1 MLNKNLQ
8 RVKIS
13 QVIRN
18 QVPDFIA
25 EENPL
30 FVEFIQQYYRSQD
43 SQATPADI
51 SENIDTYL
59 KLENFQEVNYLTTS
73 TKLTAD
79 IQFYDETINVVS
91 TDSWPDQYGLFKIDN
106 EIITYTGKTST
117 SFTGC
122 VRGFSG
128 IENLHETNS
137 PENLVFNS
145 TVSEDHSDNSTVTN
159 LSNLFLQEFWKKLK
173 VQFLPGF
180 ENRELY
186 EDLGQSF
193 FLSRA
198 KDFYQTKGTDE
209 SIKILFK
216 VLYGDSA
223 SVIKPREYLIT
234 PSNADWSVTVNL
246 IAELVS
252 GNPLNIKGQTLIQE
266 NPDAS
271 GNIFDIELYSLEDN
285 DYYLIK
291 LSKDS
296 LVGDFV
302 VNGFAKNTI
311 TTQIGA
317 DKITVDST
325 LGFSE
330 AGVLYADGQIITYT
344 HKNSTQFLGCTGIT
358 GVISQ
363 YNGIHQYNF
372 VYSYEAVDGKVYVNS
387 ENQVILRITGTLSD
401 FDLSNSKAK
410 YLSSGDEIF
419 VKQLG
424 EKITTGEYNHKF
436 NNWFYNHAIN
446 VKLVETSSRF
456 TSLTT
461 PTFVTTKTFHKFKIG
476 DNVTLVSTVG
486 NVEISGTVIDVIYD
500 DDTARIQNI
509 STKFE
514 FSFSVGVT
522 LNNSI
527 DYIAKRSILT
537 ATSSTYSETL
547 GIVANIQNTYIDR
560 DREHLYVTTS
570 GLPSYNI
577 DALSRKKEFISSNTL
592 STTITTV
599 GNHNF
604 NTGQKVF
611 FSIKSGTISGLSTN
625 TSFFVKKINN
635 TSLVLAFNPTN
646 IIESNFISYSGIGT
660 GILTAIEVN
669 NRDLKDQNL
678 LKRIPI
684 TPKAKST
691 NVKLEDFTSSK
702 TTGIFVNGVEILSS
716 QSSDVIY
723 YGQINQLNVL
733 SGGKDYNVTIPP
745 QVIVS
750 DNYGSGVLANAN
762 TTGVIE
768 SIIVT
773 DPGHNFKTV
782 PTVDIIGGNGKNAT
796 AECSLKSSQFLINFE
811 GGNIGINTST
821 NTIEFATFHG
831 FENGSKLIYKSLGN
845 SPIGIGSTNGG
856 TSVDYSLINNSIYF
870 ARKVSNTSIQ
880 LMNTSSDSL
889 VGVNTININQ
899 VSSGSHQFIDTKI
912 RKIIDFVNITN
923 PGEQYQVRN
932 IEVSSIEYP
941 PKFPGISTAFTGI
954 NTESD
959 YIFAKNHGFETGEEI
974 VYSNNGQVISGL
986 NISKKYCAIK
996 IDDSKFKLVEKFV
1009 GVSSITGIATT
1020 AFNQN
1025 LTNNN
1030 FISLNSVGVGT
1041 HTFSYPKIQVIVT
1054 GLINSTLQT
1063 GISTSVKATPIVKG
1077 SIKDIFI
1084 KNGGREYGAEIF
1096 NFERQPSITVSSGSG
1111 ALLGARIT
1119 DGKIVDVIIFEPGS
1133 GYISEPEIIVEGD
1146 GKFAKIKAIV
1156 SGGQISNVQIID
1168 SGKEYNQKTT
1178 RIIIKTLGVGA
1189 KFSADI
1195 QKWTVNSYSQNSFS
1209 TDDAIL
1215 ITGLNDTTTSKLV
1228 SIYAPKKL
1236 RRSLNDNLDS
1246 NLNEVGI
1253 NTVHSPIIGWCYDG
1267 NPIYGPYGGSN
1278 ATNSINPRL
1287 MVSSYSLIAK
1297 PNRPSLAS
1305 FPNGFF
1311 VDDYEFTS
1319 SGDLDENNGRFCI
1332 TPEFTNGTY
1341 AYFATK
1347 NIYPYVV
1354 KSFKN
1359 DPDFFNYDFT
1369 IDQNA
1374 DLLLGGNIF
1383 RNSTPYRINES
1394 DAFYKGLNNFG
1405 NKKEKFAI
1413 NSVVSSG
1420 ISSVRIIDGGSNY
1433 QVGDRVS
1440 FINEKSGGLGAR
1452 AKVSELKG
1460 KEIRSITFNKN
1471 TIPNI
1476 TFSYSENVVTGFTTE
1491 PHGIIDGETVIIS
1504 GISSSSF
1511 KFFEGSYKIGVSSVS
1526 TSLLVGIGTTASTGI
1541 ITSIVLS
1548 ESATSKRIITDD
1560 LLTVGTEK
1568 LLVLNV
1574 LESTNSYRVQRS
1586 YNGSVG
1592 SAHSSGDFVF
1602 LNPKRFTY
1610 NVSNSTGID
1619 LSVRNNKTTYFN
1631 PNNSIGFGTQG
1642 TRHFIGYGV
1651 SNTTIGIETGSVT
1664 KLFFNSH
1671 TFSPADLIQILDG
1684 TPSGIN
1690 TNEARV
1696 VSIGSTFAN
1705 IEFDS
1710 TSLTGVSATVSVLLR
1725 KNNFVREKIINI
1737 KNSNYKNESIS
1748 FQTFEPFTYFTNSG
1762 IGISVSE
1769 HDNLSNP
1776 FQLVNGQTILVTRLF
1791 ESDDSIGIRTTQI
1804 GIGSLST
1811 LFFVGTGNKTGIG
1824 TTGGENHSIRTL
1836 NSNVTGTLEKLN
1848 ANIITEIPHGISTSS
1863 VISLNVIPNR
1873 IENITAKYNST
1884 IDTIVINP
1892 VSFASTAIGIGT
1904 TISTININNHSFSS
1918 GDKVLYSVIGS
1929 AATSLVSGN
1938 NYFVI
1943 KDSNNF
1949 IRLSQT
1955 FLESIGNIPKS
1966 IGITTIGIGTHT
1978 LSLINPKINAVRGN
1992 TISFGMTDV
2001 SLSDFDLRFYLDP
2014 DFINEYSD
2022 TNITRI
2028 LSPKST
2034 SIKTSL
2040 NTPEVLYYTLIEK
2053 NITTGDDYRVLIDK
2067 DVRDF
2072 SKIILNSSVY
2082 NNDFVATGIGSTT
2095 FKINLSRVPEHASY
2109 TSTNT
2114 TDLDY
2119 TTKSK
2124 NVTGSIHDIEVNYG
2138 GVGYESL
2145 PKINSVIS
2153 SNGIGAILR
2162 AFSEDIGKP
2171 KNLSSLTFGYNYS
2184 ADKTIVPK
2192 AEIPTLL
2199 EIKNNF
2205 TLVKVEILNG
2215 GSGYLFSPTPIVIGN
2230 TDIILQSKV
2239 TGSSVS
2245 NVEILISTGG
2255 LSEITPRIISTN
2267 NLNGVTVTN
2276 AESNGTFNTL
2286 TLRRPVNG
2294 FTNFPFIVGEQI
2306 FVEGVITSTIQ
2317 SQGGGYNSADYDY
2330 STFPITS
2337 LINDANVS
2345 SLTYQIPVG
2354 FGTTGGTFDFDN
2366 SFGRVIKDSNLAK
2379 FVAKTEEQNFNSDE
2393 LIFTSN
2399 GSSGRVL
2406 KNGWNNLNKILKITN
2421 TLGTFESGITLNGS
2435 VSKCKGTV
2443 SDVIT
2448 FDDSFISGSSAI
2460 KNNGWQTESGILNNS
2475 FQRIQDNFYY
2485 QNFSYSIKSKTPISK
2500 WQDPV
2505 NSLIH
2510 VAGFKNFSDL
2520 DVISPIKAI
2529 DIIPMNV
2536 TIASNKVGSLIN
2548 IQSLLS
2554 MYTKFSFDLAS
2565 EETNT
2570 IGNVSKLVN
2579 FNTKK
2584 ITAFSECITNKV
2596 LLIDDISPQFVGIT
2610 TTLGGGVVG
2619 LSSFKLKSN
2628 NQDLLIKSFNITDT
2642 SIISGDGSTII
2653 IDGHDFSTGEKL
2665 FYDFENG
2672 SRVGI
2677 ATTTRV
2683 ASGIST
2689 DLLPTEVYAYKEN
2702 NTTIKLSGIKTDAT
2716 INNIFFTFRSATGAG
2731 SAVVGSG
2738 TTHTLSV
2745 DSSIA
2750 NTRALITIDNVI
2762 QSPLFRKNV
2771 STGLSTSVGV
2781 GSTAI
2786 TLTGITSIST
2796 NTLLQINEEILKV
2809 NVVGFGSTNILTI
2822 SRAQFGTVATA
2833 HTVGAAVTVL
2843 NGDYIINKGV
2853 IYFDSAPYGPV
2864 GVTAISPGIST
2875 NSTFTGRI
2883 FYRKNYET
2891 NYIFDDLSE
2900 NFTGNSGTGKT
2911 FILKSFNQNLDGV
2924 SANNGVILINNIFQ
2938 RPDGTNSTTDYE
2950 LSDNG
2955 VSGITT
2961 ITFTGND
2968 RETLPRNG
2976 IINEVEVGVG
2986 TGYTTGSY
2994 SNRSLTGGSGIG
3006 ARVNV
3011 VVGTGGGVINFT
3023 IIDRGI
3029 GYKQN
3034 DILSLSNPSVSG
3046 IGSTATFKVLSTYFD
3061 KFSGWSFGKLTK
3073 IDDFSNKFDGSKKQ
3087 FLLKKVI
3094 NVLPEPF
3101 SIESSSNI
3109 PDVQPNLIVFIN
3121 NILQQPTKDY
3131 IFNGGTRITF
3141 TTAPALGSKVKI
3153 LFYEGSTEDAITTTP
3168 EQTIKVGDTIKL
3180 EKINGVLSQLDRTV
3194 IDITSSDQIET
3205 VSYNDVGISGN
3216 NQLLREVLW
3225 TKQTSDLVIDGETIS
3240 KNRSY
3245 LEPKINP
3252 ITRLIK
3258 DFLSSDSNLY
3268 VQNINPDF
3276 STLDE
3281 TGENNTNITIIS
3293 DTSTSSAQ
3301 AQVSTVSTAGT
3312 ITSFT
3317 ITNSGLNYTS
3327 IPTVSVRSKNQI
3339 KEIGKT
3345 WTVGV
3350 TTTINRTNLRD
3361 IEYENND
3368 LLYVACDDTGGIS
3381 TSYNLLSWQ
3390 RQTPAFASNTQIN
3403 SVAYD
3408 PTSEVWVGVGSD
3420 ANVGYSISNAS
3431 SWNTG
3436 VIYSYVQET
3445 GGLGR
3450 FEYEVSATTRKFY
3463 SVAYA
3468 NNKFVAVGTG
3478 GTVIISDNEY
3488 PSSTLFLSNGSP
3500 LTSNPTGIGTQW
3512 LINQNTFVNINGN
3525 ATNAVTNDLNYVMYS
3540 SSDNRFVAVGN
3551 NGVIVSSV
3559 IGSITNRQFRV
3570 DRTPSGGQENLNG
3583 IVYSQNKYVI
3593 VGDNG
3598 TVGFSTLLTGP
3609 WITHT
3614 LNTNNNFLTV
3624 THKNNIFVAAG
3635 TNGIIANSL
3644 NGVNWFL
3651 KNSLNST
3658 IFSLTTNNNSVI
3670 GVGSTSQY
3678 FVSSEETNSG
3688 IITATISSTGTVSSL
3703 NIVDGGFGFDIT
3715 QNISVIISSPTAFYE
3730 NINSVAV
3737 SGDYGKIVGV
3747 GTSATGIGTDTPMI
3761 IFNIQSDVGLNT
3773 DKIGSSSEL
3782 TPIQRSGISIGDYF
3796 VAYNTIVGNGVTSIF
3811 VSSGITTVGIGNSF
3825 IDNIYRADHIINN
3838 GISGVVT
3845 VFSNVKSVVGV
3856 ASTSVISDNIG
3867 FDTTGKVGNYSW
3879 GKMFNFDTRS
3889 SPKTFIINNNGF
3901 TGVQSSP
3908 LVIRRSSLKAQYD

>member
-79 IQFYDETINVVS
+79 IEFYDETINVDS

-186 EDLGQSF
+186 EDLDQSF

-344 HKNSTQFLGCTGIT
+344 HKNSTQFLGCSGIT

-372 VYSYEAVDGKVYVNS
+372 VYSYEAVDGKVDVNS

-419 VKQLG
+419 VKQIG

-856 TSVDYSLINNSIYF
+856 TSVDDSLINNSIYF

-880 LMNTSSDSL
+880 LMNTASDSL

-923 PGEQYQVRN
+923 SGEQYQVRN

-941 PKFPGISTAFTGI
+941 PKFPGISTAFIGI
-954 NTESD
+954 NTEGD

-1041 HTFSYPKIQVIVT
+1041 HTFSYPPIQVIIT
-1054 GLINSTLQT
+1054 GLIDSILQT
-1063 GISTSVKATPIVKG
+1063 GISTSVTATPIVKG

-1084 KNGGREYGAEIF
+1084 KNGGHEYGAEIL

-1133 GYISEPEIIVEGD
+1133 GYISEPELIVEGD
-1146 GKFAKIKAIV
+1146 GRFARLKAVV
-1156 SGGQISNVQIID
+1156 SDGQISNVQIID

-1178 RIIIKTLGVGA
+1178 TIVVKTLGVGA

-1195 QKWTVNSYSQNSFS
+1195 QKWIVNSYSQNNFS
-1209 TDDAIL
+1209 TDDAVL

-1253 NTVHSPIIGWCYDG
+1253 NTVHSPIVGWCYDG
-1267 NPIYGPYGGSN
+1267 NPIYGPYGGSSVS
-1278 ATNSINPRL
+1278 NSINPRL
-1287 MVSSYSLIAK
+1287 MISGYSLITK

-1332 TPEFTNGTY
+1332 TPEFPNGTY
-1341 AYFATK
+1341 AYFAIK
-1347 NIYPYVV
+1347 NEYPYVI

-1359 DPDFFNYDFT
+1359 DPDLFNYDFA
-1369 IDQNA
+1369 INQNS
-1374 DLLLGGNIF
+1374 DVLLEGDIF

-1394 DAFYKGLNNFG
+1394 NAFYEGLNDFG
-1405 NKKEKFAI
+1405 NKKEKFVI

-1420 ISSVRIIDGGSNY
+1420 ISSVRIIDGGTNY

-1452 AKVSELKG
+1452 AKVSALNG

-1476 TFSYSENVVTGFTTE
+1476 TFGYSENVVTGFTTE

-1511 KFFEGSYKIGVSSVS
+1511 KFFEGNYKVGVSSVS

-1541 ITSIVLS
+1541 TTSIVLS
-1548 ESATSKRIITDD
+1548 ESATSGRIVTDD

-1574 LESTNSYRVQRS
+1574 IESTNSYRVQRS
-1586 YNGSVG
+1586 YDSSVG
-1592 SAHSSGDFVF
+1592 SAHSSGDSVF

-1610 NVSNSTGID
+1610 NVSDNTGLN

-1642 TRHFIGYGV
+1642 TRYFVGYGV
-1651 SNTTIGIETGSVT
+1651 SNTTTGIQTGSVT

-1671 TFSPADLIQILDG
+1671 TFSPADLIQILNG

-1696 VSIGSTFAN
+1696 LSVGSTFAN
-1705 IEFDS
+1705 IEFNS

-1737 KNSNYKNESIS
+1737 KNLNYENESIP
-1748 FQTFEPFTYFTNSG
+1748 FQTFEPFTYSTNSG

-1769 HDNLSNP
+1769 FDDLSNP
-1776 FQLVNGQTILVTRLF
+1776 FQLVDGQTILVTKLS
-1791 ESDDSIGIRTTQI
+1791 ESSDNIGIRTTRI

-1811 LFFVGTGNKTGIG
+1811 LYFVGTGNKIGIG

-1836 NSNVTGTLEKLN
+1836 NPNITGTLEKID
-1848 ANIITEIPHGISTSS
+1848 ANITTEISHGISTSS
-1863 VISLNVIPNR
+1863 IITLNVIPDR
-1873 IENITAKYNST
+1873 TEDVTVKYNST
-1884 IDTIVINP
+1884 IDTIIINP

-1918 GDKVLYSVIGS
+1918 GDKVLYSVVGS

-1955 FLESIGNIPKS
+1955 FSESIGKVPQS

-2138 GVGYESL
+2138 GVGYQSL
-2145 PKINSVIS
+2145 PKIDSIIS

-2162 AFSEDIGKP
+2162 AFSENIGKP

-2205 TLVKVEILNG
+2205 TLVRVGIFSG
-2215 GSGYLFSPTPIVIGN
+2215 GSGYLFPPTPIIIGN
-2230 TDIILQSKV
+2230 PDIILQSKL

-2245 NVEILISTGG
+2245 SVDVLISNGG
-2255 LSEITPRIISTN
+2255 LSEITPTVISTN
-2267 NLNGVTVTN
+2267 NLNGVSITN

-2286 TLRRPVNG
+2286 TLRRPING
-2294 FTNFPFIVGEQI
+2294 FKNFPFIVGEQI
-2306 FVEGVITSTIQ
+2306 FVEGIETSTVQ
-2317 SQGGGYNSADYDY
+2317 SEGGGYNSSDYNF
-2330 STFPITS
+2330 STFEISS
-2337 LINDANVS
+2337 LINDVNVS

-2354 FGTTGGTFDFDN
+2354 FGTTGGTFDSGN

-2379 FVAKTEEQNFNSDE
+2379 FVATIEEQNFNSDE
-2393 LIFTSN
+2393 LISTSN

-2421 TLGTFESGITLNGS
+2421 TSGTFESGITLNGS
-2435 VSKCKGTV
+2435 VSKCKGTI

-2448 FDDSFISGSSAI
+2448 FDDNFISGSSAI

-2475 FQRIQDNFYY
+2475 FQKIQDNFYY
-2485 QNFSYSIKSKTPISK
+2485 QNFSYSIKSKTPIST

-2520 DVISPIKAI
+2520 DVISPAKAI
-2529 DIIPMNV
+2529 DIIPMKV
-2536 TIASNKVGSLIN
+2536 SIASSEVGTLVN

-2554 MYTKFSFDLAS
+2554 MYTKFNFDLAS
-2565 EETNT
+2565 EETT
-2570 IGNVSKLVN
+2570 TGSVSKFINL
-2579 FNTKK
+2579 NTKK
-2584 ITAFSECITNKV
+2584 ITAFSQCITNKV
-2596 LLIDDISPQFVGIT
+2596 LLIDDISPQFTGFT
-2610 TTLGGGVVG
+2610 TTLGGSIVG
-2619 LSSFKLKSN
+2619 LSSFRLKVN
-2628 NQDLLIKSFNITDT
+2628 NQNLLTKSFNITNG
-2642 SIISGDGSTII
+2642 SVIGAGGSTII
-2653 IDGHDFSTGEKL
+2653 INGHDFSTGEKL

-2677 ATTTRV
+2677 ATTSRV

-2689 DLLPTEVYAYKEN
+2689 NLLPNEVYAYKVN
-2702 NTTIKLSGIKTDAT
+2702 DTTIKLSGIKTDAT
-2716 INNIFFTFRSATGAG
+2716 INDIFFIFRSATGIG
-2731 SAVVGSG
+2731 STVVGSG

-2745 DSSIA
+2745 DTSLA

-2843 NGDYIINKGV
+2843 SGDYTINKGV

-2864 GVTAISPGIST
+2864 GVTTISPGIST

-2883 FYRKNYET
+2883 FYRKDYET
-2891 NYIFDDLSE
+2891 NYIFDDLSN
-2900 NFTGNSGTGKT
+2900 NFTGNAGTGKT
-2911 FILKSFNQNLDGV
+2911 FILKSFNQNPIGV
-2924 SANNGVILINNIFQ
+2924 STHNGVILVNNIFQ
-2938 RPDGTNSTTDYE
+2938 RPDGTTSTTDYE

-2968 RETLPRNG
+2968 IETLPRSG

-2994 SNRSLTGGSGIG
+2994 SNRSLTGGFGTG
-3006 ARVNV
+3006 AKVNV
-3011 VVGTGGGVINFT
+3011 IVGAGGSIINFT

-3034 DILSLSNPSVSG
+3034 DVLSLSSPSVAG
-3046 IGSTATFKVLSTYFD
+3046 IGSTATFKVLSAYFD
-3061 KFSGWSFGKLTK
+3061 KFSGWSFGKLTQ
-3073 IDDFSNKFDGSKKQ
+3073 IDDFSNKFDGSRKQ
-3087 FLLKKVI
+3087 FLLTKTI

-3101 SIESSSNI
+3101 SIESSDNI
-3109 PDVQPNLIVFIN
+3109 PDIQPNLIVFIN
-3121 NILQQPTKDY
+3121 NVLQQPIKDY
-3131 IFNGGTRITF
+3131 VFNGGTRITF
-3141 TTAPALGSKVKI
+3141 TSAPASGSKVKI
-3153 LFYEGSTEDAITTTP
+3153 LFYEGSTADVITTIP
-3168 EQTIKVGDTIKL
+3168 IQTIKVGDTLKL
-3180 EKINGVLSQLDRTV
+3180 DKINGVLPQLDRTV
-3194 IDITSSDQIET
+3194 IDITSSDQVET
-3205 VSYNDVGISGN
+3205 VSYIDVGISTDTT
-3216 NQLLREVLW
+3216 LLREVLW
-3225 TKQTSDLVIDGETIS
+3225 TKQTSDLIIDGESIF
-3240 KNRSY
+3240 KNRTY
-3245 LEPKINP
+3245 LEPRINP
-3252 ITRLIK
+3252 TTRLIK
-3258 DFLSSDSNLY
+3258 NFLLSDSELY

-3293 DTSTSSAQ
+3293 DTNISSAQ

-3327 IPTVSVRSKNQI
+3327 QPTVSVRSKTQI

-3350 TTTINRTNLRD
+3350 TTTINQTNLRD
-3361 IEYENND
+3361 IEYEEDD
-3368 LLYVACDDTGGIS
+3368 LLYVVCDDTGGIS

-3390 RQTPAFASNTQIN
+3390 RQTPAFASNNQIN
-3403 SVAYD
+3403 SVAYGS
-3408 PTSEVWVGVGSD
+3408 TWGVWVGVGSD
-3420 ANVGYSISNAS
+3420 ANVGYSTSNAS

-3436 VIYSYVQET
+3436 VIYSYVQEA

-3450 FEYEVSATTRKFY
+3450 FEYETSNTTRKFY
-3463 SVAYA
+3463 SVAYG

-3478 GTVIISDNEY
+3478 ATVLVSDNQY
-3488 PSSTLFLSNGSP
+3488 PSKTIFLSNGIP
-3500 LTSNPTGIGTQW
+3500 LTSDPIGIGTQW
-3512 LINQNTFVNINGN
+3512 LINQSTFVNLSNNPIS
-3525 ATNAVTNDLNYVMYS
+3525 AVTNDLNHVMYS
-3540 SSDNRFVAVGN
+3540 SVDNRFVAVGN
-3551 NGVIVSSV
+3551 DGVIISSLM
-3559 IGSITNRQFRV
+3559 GSITNRAFRV
-3570 DRTPSGGQENLNG
+3570 DRSASGGQQNLNS
-3583 IVYSQNKYVI
+3583 IVYAQNKYII
-3593 VGDNG
+3593 VGNSG

-3609 WITHT
+3609 WITNT
-3614 LNTNNNFLTV
+3614 LNTSENFLSV
-3624 THKNNIFVAAG
+3624 THKDNVFVTAG
-3635 TNGIIANSL
+3635 TNGVVANSID
-3644 NGVNWFL
+3644 GVNWIL

-3670 GVGSTSQY
+3670 GVGSTSKY
-3678 FVSSEETNSG
+3678 VVSSQETNSG
-3688 IITATISSTGTVSSL
+3688 LITATISSAGTVSSL
-3703 NIVDGGFGFDIT
+3703 NVVDGGFGFDAT
-3715 QNISVIISSPTAFYE
+3715 QNISVLISSPTAFYE
-3730 NINSVAV
+3730 NLDSVAV

-3773 DKIGSSSEL
+3773 DKIGSSSGL

-3796 VAYNTIVGNGVTSIF
+3796 VAYNTTVGKGVTSIY
-3811 VSSGITTVGIGNSF
+3811 VSSGITTVGIGSTF

-3838 GISGVVT
+3838 GVSGVVT
-3845 VFSNVKSVVGV
+3845 IFSNVKSVVGV
-3856 ASTSVISDNIG
+3856 ASTSVTQDNIG

-3879 GKMFNFDTRS
+3879 GKMFNFNTRLF
-3889 SPKTFIINNNGF
+3889 PKTFTINNNGF
-3901 TGVQSSP
+3901 TGVQTSP
-3908 LVIRRSSLKAQYD
+3908 LVIRRTALKAQYD

>member
-8 RVKIS
+8 RVKIN
-13 QVIRN
+13 QIIRN
-18 QVPDFIA
+18 QIPDFIA

-30 FVEFIQQYYRSQD
+30 FVEFLEQYYRSQD
-43 SQATPADI
+43 SQATAADI
-51 SENIDTYL
+51 SENIDSYL
-59 KLENFQEVNYLTTS
+59 KLENFQEINYLTKS
-73 TKLTAD
+73 TKLSAD
-79 IQFYDETINVVS
+79 IKYYDETINVDS
-91 TDSWPDQYGLFKIDN
+91 TDSWPDQYGLFKIDD
-106 EIITYTGKTST
+106 EIITYTGKTAT

-122 VRGFSG
+122 IRGFSG
-128 IENLHETNS
+128 IESLHETNS

-145 TVSEDHSDNSTVTN
+145 TISEDHSDNSIVTN
-159 LSNLFLQEFWKKLK
+159 LSNLFLQEFWEKLK

-186 EDLGQSF
+186 EDLDQSF
-193 FLSRA
+193 FISRA
-198 KDFYQTKGTDE
+198 NDFYKVKGTDE

-223 SVIKPREYLIT
+223 TVIKPRDYLIT

-266 NPDAS
+266 NPNAS

-296 LVGDFV
+296 VVGDFV

-311 TTQIGA
+311 EVQIGS

-325 LGFSE
+325 LGFAKS
-330 AGVLYADGQIITYT
+330 GILYADGQTITYT
-344 HKNSTQFLGCTGIT
+344 DKNSTQFLGCTGIT
-358 GVISQ
+358 GIISQ

-372 VYSYEAVDGKVYVNS
+372 VYSYESVNGRVDVNS
-387 ENQVILRITGTLSD
+387 ENKVVLRITGTLSD

-424 EKITTGEYNHKF
+424 EQVYPGEYNYKF
-436 NNWFYNHAIN
+436 DNWFYNNAIN
-446 VKLVETSSRF
+446 VKLLETSSRF
-456 TSLTT
+456 TSLVT
-461 PTFVTTKTFHKFKIG
+461 PTIVTTKTNHKFKIG
-476 DNVTLVSTVG
+476 DSVTLSSTVG
-486 NVEISGTVIDVIYD
+486 IIEISGTVTDILYD
-500 DDTARIQNI
+500 DDTARIQNN
-509 STKFE
+509 STRFQ
-514 FSFSVGVT
+514 FSFSAGVT
-522 LNNSI
+522 LNNTI
-527 DYIAKRSILT
+527 NYIAKRIILT
-537 ATSSTYSETL
+537 AVNSTYSKIS

-560 DREHLYVTTS
+560 DKKNLYVTAS
-570 GLPSYNI
+570 GLPSYSV
-577 DALSRKKEFISSNTL
+577 DSPSRKKEFISS
-592 STTITTV
+592 STPSETITTV

-611 FSIKSGTISGLSTN
+611 FSVKSGIVTGLSTD
-625 TSFFVKKINN
+625 TSYFVKKINN
-635 TSLVLAFNPTN
+635 TSLSLAFNPTN
-646 IIESNFISYSGIGT
+646 IITSNFVSYSGIGT
-660 GILTAIEVN
+660 GILTALEVN

-762 TTGVIE
+762 TTGVID

-773 DPGHNFKTV
+773 DPGHNFKTI

-796 AECSLKSSQFLINFE
+796 AKCFLKSSQFSINFE
-811 GGNIGINTST
+811 GGAIGIDTST
-821 NTIEFATFHG
+821 NVIGFATFHG
-831 FENGSKLIYKSLGN
+831 FENGSKLIYNSLGN
-845 SPIGIGSTNGG
+845 TPIGIGSTIGS
-856 TSVDYSLINNSIYF
+856 TSIDNSLVDNSIYF
-870 ARKVSNTSIQ
+870 ARKISNTSIQ
-880 LMNTSSDSL
+880 LMNTLSDSL
-889 VGVNTININQ
+889 VGVNTINIVG
-899 VSSGSHQFIDTKI
+899 VSSRSHKFVDTKI
-912 RKIIDFVNITN
+912 RKIIDFVQITN
-923 PGEQYQVRN
+923 PGQNYQVRT
-932 IEVSSIEYP
+932 IEVDSVEYP
-941 PKFPGISTAFTGI
+941 PKFPGISTAFVGI
-954 NTESD
+954 NTENN
-959 YIFAKNHGFETGEEI
+959 YIFAKGHGFETGEEI
-974 VYSNNGQVISGL
+974 IYSNNGQVISGL
-986 NISKKYCAIK
+986 NTLTKYCAIK

-1020 AFNQN
+1020 AFNSN
-1025 LTNNN
+1025 LVNNN
-1030 FISLNSVGVGT
+1030 FVNLNSTGVGT
-1041 HTFSYPKIQVIVT
+1041 HTFSYPPTQVIIT
-1054 GLINSTLQT
+1054 GITNSTLQT
-1063 GISTSVKATPIVKG
+1063 GISTSITAIPIVKG
-1077 SIKDIFI
+1077 SIKDIFV
-1084 KNGGREYGAEIF
+1084 KNGGHDYGAEIL
-1096 NFERQPSITVSSGSG
+1096 NFERQPSITLSSGSG

-1119 DGKIVDVIIFEPGS
+1119 DGKIVNVIIFEPGS
-1133 GYISEPEIIVEGD
+1133 GYISEPELIIEGD
-1146 GKFAKIKAIV
+1146 GKFARLKAIV
-1156 SGGQISNVQIID
+1156 SNGQIVDVQIID
-1168 SGKEYNQKTT
+1168 GGKEYIQKTT
-1178 RIIIKTLGVGA
+1178 KIVIKTLGSGA
-1189 KFSADI
+1189 KVSADI
-1195 QKWTVNSYSQNSFS
+1195 QKWIINSYAQNVFN

-1215 ITGLNDTTTSKLV
+1215 ITGLNDTTTTKLV

-1236 RRSLNDNLDS
+1236 RRSLGDNLDS

-1332 TPEFTNGTY
+1332 TPEFPNGTY

-1347 NIYPYVV
+1347 NTYPYVV

-1359 DPDFFNYDFT
+1359 DPDLFNYDFT

-1394 DAFYKGLNNFG
+1394 NAFYEGLNNFG

-1452 AKVSELKG
+1452 AKVSSLMG
-1460 KEIRSITFNKN
+1460 KEIKSITYNN
-1471 TIPNI
+1471 TTIPNI
-1476 TFSYSENVVTGFTTE
+1476 TFSYSRNVVTGFTTN
-1491 PHGIIDGETVIIS
+1491 PHGVIDGETVIIS

-1511 KFFEGSYKIGVSSVS
+1511 KFFEGNYKVGVASVS

-1541 ITSIVLS
+1541 VTSIVLS
-1548 ESATSKRIITDD
+1548 ESATSGRIVTDD
-1560 LLTVGTEK
+1560 LLTVGTEQ

-1586 YNGSVG
+1586 YNASVG
-1592 SAHSSGDFVF
+1592 SAHTSGDSVF

-1610 NVSNSTGID
+1610 NVLDNTGLN
-1619 LSVRNNKTTYFN
+1619 LSVRDNKTTYFN

-1642 TRHFIGYGV
+1642 TRYFVGYGV
-1651 SNTTIGIETGSVT
+1651 SSTTVGIETGSVT
-1664 KLFFNSH
+1664 RLFFNSH
-1671 TFSPADLIQILDG
+1671 SFSPADLVQIING
-1684 TPSGIN
+1684 TPAGIN
-1690 TNEARV
+1690 TTEARV
-1696 VSIGSTFAN
+1696 ISVGSTFAN
-1705 IEFDS
+1705 IEFNS
-1710 TSLTGVSATVSVLLR
+1710 TSIPGVGLTAAVFLR
-1725 KNNFVREKIINI
+1725 KNNFVREKTINI
-1737 KNSNYKNESIS
+1737 QNLNYENSIP
-1748 FQTFEPFTYFTNSG
+1748 FQTFEPFTYSTNSG

-1769 HDNLSNP
+1769 YDNLSNP
-1776 FQLVNGQTILVTRLF
+1776 FKLVDGQTIFVTRLF
-1791 ESDDSIGIRTTQI
+1791 EKNDNIGIRTTRI
-1804 GIGSLST
+1804 GIGSLGT
-1811 LFFVGTGNKTGIG
+1811 LYFVGTGNITGVS
-1824 TTGGENHSIRTL
+1824 TTGGEKHSITTL
-1836 NSNVTGTLEKLN
+1836 NPNVTGTLEKLN
-1848 ANIITEIPHGISTSS
+1848 ANITTEISHGISTSS
-1863 VISLNVIPNR
+1863 IITLNVIPDR
-1873 IENITAKYNST
+1873 TEDVTAKYNST

-1918 GDKVLYSVIGS
+1918 GDKVLYYVVGS

-1955 FLESIGNIPKS
+1955 YAESIGNVPQS
-1966 IGITTIGIGTHT
+1966 IGITTTGSGTHT
-1978 LSLINPKINAVRGN
+1978 LSLINPKINAIRGN
-1992 TISFGMTDV
+1992 TISFGMTDT

-2014 DFINEYSD
+2014 DFINEYCD

-2028 LSPKST
+2028 SSPKST

-2053 NITTGDDYRVLIDK
+2053 NITTGNDYRVLIDK
-2067 DVRDF
+2067 DVKDF

-2095 FKINLSRVPEHASY
+2095 FKINLSKIPEHTSY
-2109 TSTNT
+2109 TPTNT
-2114 TDLDY
+2114 TTLEY
-2119 TTKSK
+2119 TIKSS
-2124 NVTGSIHDIEVNYG
+2124 NVTGSVNSIEVNFS

-2145 PKINSVIS
+2145 PKINSIIS
-2153 SNGIGAILR
+2153 SNGFGAILR

-2171 KNLSSLTFGYNYS
+2171 KNVSALTFGYNYS

-2192 AEIPTLL
+2192 AEIPTLI

-2205 TLVKVEILNG
+2205 TLSKVGISSG
-2215 GSGYLFSPTPIVIGN
+2215 GSGYLFPPTLIVVGN
-2230 TDIILQSKV
+2230 PDIILQSKI

-2245 NVEILISTGG
+2245 SVEVLISNGG
-2255 LSEITPRIISTN
+2255 LSEITPTIISTN
-2267 NLNGVTVTN
+2267 NANGVTVTN
-2276 AESNGTFNTL
+2276 AQSDGTFNTL
-2286 TLRRPVNG
+2286 TLRRPING
-2294 FTNFPFIVGEQI
+2294 FKNFPFIVGEQI
-2306 FVEGVITSTIQ
+2306 FVEGVKTSTIQ
-2317 SQGGGYNSADYDY
+2317 SQGGGYNSADYNY
-2330 STFPITS
+2330 STFPIAS

-2345 SLTYQIPVG
+2345 SVTYQIPVG
-2354 FGTTGGTFDFDN
+2354 LGTTGGIFDSNN
-2366 SFGRVIKDSNLAK
+2366 SFGIVIKDGNLAK
-2379 FVAKTEEQNFNSDE
+2379 FVATIEEQNFNSDE
-2393 LIFTSN
+2393 LIFASN

-2406 KNGWNNLNKILKITN
+2406 KNGWNNLNRILKLTN
-2421 TLGTFESGITLNGS
+2421 TSGTFEPGNTLNGS
-2435 VSKCKGTV
+2435 VSKSKGTI

-2448 FDDSFISGSSAI
+2448 FDDNFISNSSII
-2460 KNNGWQTESGILNNS
+2460 KNNGWKTESGILNNS
-2475 FQRIQDNFYY
+2475 FQKIQDNFYY
-2485 QNFSYSIKSKTPISK
+2485 QNFSYSIKSKTPIST

-2520 DVISPIKAI
+2520 DVISPTKVI
-2529 DIIPMNV
+2529 DIIPMRV
-2536 TIASNKVGSLIN
+2536 SIASSEVGTFVN

-2554 MYTKFSFDLAS
+2554 MYTKFNFDLAS
-2565 EETNT
+2565 EETT
-2570 IGNVSKLVN
+2570 TGSVSKFIN
-2579 FNTKK
+2579 IDTKK
-2584 ITAFSECITNKV
+2584 IASFSQCITNKV
-2596 LLIDDISPQFVGIT
+2596 LLIDDISPQFTGFT
-2610 TTLGGGVVG
+2610 TTLGGNIVG
-2619 LSSFKLKSN
+2619 LSSFILKSN
-2628 NQDLLIKSFNITDT
+2628 NQNLLTKSFDITNA
-2642 SIISGDGSTII
+2642 SVIGAGGSTIVI
-2653 IDGHDFSTGEKL
+2653 NDHNFSTGEKL
-2665 FYDFENG
+2665 VYDPEG
-2672 SRVGI
+2672 ESRVGI
-2677 ATTTRV
+2677 ATTSRV
-2683 ASGIST
+2683 SSGIST
-2689 DLLPTEVYAYKEN
+2689 DLLPSEVFAYKVN
-2702 NTTIKLSGIKTDAT
+2702 DTTIKLSGIKTDAT
-2716 INNIFFTFRSATGAG
+2716 TNDIFFTFRSATGIG
-2731 SAVVGSG
+2731 TTVVGSG

-2745 DSSIA
+2745 DTSIA

-2771 STGLSTSVGV
+2771 STGLSTSVGI
-2781 GSTAI
+2781 GSTTI

-2796 NTLLQINEEILKV
+2796 NTLLQINKEILKV

-2843 NGDYIINKGV
+2843 SGDYTINKGV

-2864 GVTAISPGIST
+2864 GVTTISPGIST

-2883 FYRKNYET
+2883 FYRKDYET
-2891 NYIFDDLSE
+2891 NYIFDDLSN
-2900 NFTGNSGTGKT
+2900 NFTGNAGTGKT
-2911 FILKSFNQNLDGV
+2911 FILKSFNQNPIGV
-2924 SANNGVILINNIFQ
+2924 STHNGVILVNNIFQ
-2938 RPDGTNSTTDYE
+2938 RPDGTTSTTDYE

-2968 RETLPRNG
+2968 IETLPRSG
-2976 IINEVEVGVG
+2976 IINEIEVGVG

-2994 SNRSLTGGSGIG
+2994 SNRSLTGGFGIG

-3011 VVGTGGGVINFT
+3011 VVGAGGSIINFT

-3034 DILSLSNPSVSG
+3034 DVLSLSSPSVAG

-3061 KFSGWSFGKLTK
+3061 KFSGWSFGKLTQ
-3073 IDDFSNKFDGSKKQ
+3073 IDDFSNKFDGSRKQ
-3087 FLLKKVI
+3087 FLLTKTI

-3101 SIESSSNI
+3101 SIQSSDSI
-3109 PDVQPNLIVFIN
+3109 PDIQPNLIVFIN
-3121 NILQQPTKDY
+3121 NVLQQPIKDY

-3141 TTAPALGSKVKI
+3141 TSAPEFGSKVKI
-3153 LFYEGSTEDAITTTP
+3153 LFYEGSTADVMTKTP
-3168 EQTIKVGDTIKL
+3168 LQTVKVGDTLKL

-3194 IDITSSDQIET
+3194 IDITSSDQVET
-3205 VSYNDVGISGN
+3205 VSYIDVGISTDTT
-3216 NQLLREVLW
+3216 LLREVLW
-3225 TKQTSDLVIDGETIS
+3225 TKQTSDLIIDGEPIF
-3240 KNRSY
+3240 KNRNY
-3245 LEPKINP
+3245 LEPRINP
-3252 ITRLIK
+3252 TTRLIK
-3258 DFLSSDSNLY
+3258 NFLLSDSELY

-3293 DTSTSSAQ
+3293 DTNTSSAQ
-3301 AQVSTVSTAGT
+3301 AQVSTVSAAGT

-3317 ITNSGLNYTS
+3317 ITDSGLNYTS
-3327 IPTVSVRSKNQI
+3327 PPTVSVRSKTQI

-3345 WTVGV
+3345 WTVGI
-3350 TTTINRTNLRD
+3350 TTTINQTNLRD
-3361 IEYENND
+3361 IEYEEDD
-3368 LLYVACDDTGGIS
+3368 LLYVVCDDTGGIS

-3390 RQTPAFASNTQIN
+3390 RQTPAFASNNQIN
-3403 SVAYD
+3403 SVAYGS
-3408 PTSEVWVGVGSD
+3408 TWGVWVGVGSD
-3420 ANVGYSISNAS
+3420 ANVGYSTSNAS

-3450 FEYEVSATTRKFY
+3450 FEYEVSSTTRKFY
-3463 SVAYA
+3463 SVAYGSDR
-3468 NNKFVAVGTG
+3468 FVAVGTG
-3478 GTVIISDNEY
+3478 ATVIISDNQY
-3488 PSSTLFLSNGSP
+3488 PSNTLFLSNGSP
-3500 LTSNPTGIGTQW
+3500 LASDPIGIGTQW
-3512 LINQNTFVNINGN
+3512 LINQNKFVDLSGN
-3525 ATNAVTNDLNYVMYS
+3525 ATTAITNDLNYVMYS
-3540 SSDNRFVAVGN
+3540 SVDNRFVAVGN
-3551 NGVIVSSV
+3551 NGVIISSV
-3559 IGSITNRQFRV
+3559 MGSITNRSFRV

-3583 IVYSQNKYVI
+3583 IVYAQNKYII

-3609 WITHT
+3609 WITNT
-3614 LNTNNNFLTV
+3614 LNTVENLLSV
-3624 THKNNIFVAAG
+3624 THKDNVFVTAG
-3635 TNGIIANSL
+3635 TNGVVANSI
-3644 NGVNWFL
+3644 NGVNWIL

-3678 FVSSEETNSG
+3678 YVSSEETNSG

-3715 QNISVIISSPTAFYE
+3715 QNISVLISSPTAFYE
-3730 NINSVAV
+3730 NLDSVAV

-3747 GTSATGIGTDTPMI
+3747 GTSAIGIGTNTPMI

-3773 DKIGSSSEL
+3773 NKIGSSSGL
-3782 TPIQRSGISIGDYF
+3782 TPIQRTGISTGDYF
-3796 VAYNTIVGNGVTSIF
+3796 VAYNTIVGNGVTSIYI
-3811 VSSGITTVGIGNSF
+3811 SSGITTVGIGTTF

-3838 GISGVVT
+3838 GVSGVVT
-3845 VFSNVKSVVGV
+3845 VFSNVNSVVGV
-3856 ASTSVISDNIG
+3856 ASTSVIPDNIG

-3879 GKMFNFDTRS
+3879 GRMFNFDTRS

-3901 TGVQSSP
+3901 TGVQTSP
-3908 LVIRRSSLKAQYD
+3908 LIIRRTSLKAQYD

>member
-30 FVEFIQQYYRSQD
+30 FVEFLQQYYRSQD

-79 IQFYDETINVVS
+79 IEFYDETINVDS

-106 EIITYTGKTST
+106 EIITYTGKTAT

-159 LSNLFLQEFWKKLK
+159 LSNLFLQEFWKRLK

-186 EDLGQSF
+186 EDLDQSF

-311 TTQIGA
+311 TIQIGA
-317 DKITVDST
+317 NKITVDST

-330 AGVLYADGQIITYT
+330 AGVLYADGQTIKYT

-372 VYSYEAVDGKVYVNS
+372 VYSYESINGKVDINS

-401 FDLSNSKAK
+401 FDLSNSEAK

-436 NNWFYNHAIN
+436 DNWFYNHAIN
-446 VKLVETSSRF
+446 VKLVETSLRF
-456 TSLTT
+456 TSLNT

-514 FSFSVGVT
+514 FSFSAGVT

-537 ATSSTYSETL
+537 ATSSSYSKIS

-577 DALSRKKEFISSNTL
+577 DASSRKKEFISSSTS

-611 FSIKSGTISGLSTN
+611 FNTKSGTISGLSTD

-669 NRDLKDQNL
+669 NKDLIDQNL

-684 TPKAKST
+684 IAKAKEK
-691 NVKLEDFTSSK
+691 NKKLEDFTSSRI
-702 TTGIFVNGVEILSS
+702 TGIFVNGVEILSS
-716 QSSDVIY
+716 QSSDVIC
-723 YGQINQLNVL
+723 YGQINQINVL
-733 SGGKDYNVTIPP
+733 SGGKEYNVIVPP
-745 QVIVS
+745 KVIVS
-750 DNYGSGVLANAN
+750 DTYGGGILANVN

-768 SIIVT
+768 SIVVT
-773 DPGHNFKTV
+773 DPGHNFKTI

-821 NTIEFATFHG
+821 NTIGFATFHG

-845 SPIGIGSTNGG
+845 TSIGIGSTIGG
-856 TSVDYSLINNSIYF
+856 TSVDDSLVNNSIYF

-880 LMNTSSDSL
+880 LMNTASDSL

-923 PGEQYQVRN
+923 SGEQYQVRN

-941 PKFPGISTAFTGI
+941 PKFPGISTAFIGI
-954 NTESD
+954 NTEGD

-986 NISKKYCAIK
+986 NTSKKYCAIK

-1020 AFNQN
+1020 EFNQN

-1041 HTFSYPKIQVIVT
+1041 HTFSYPPIQVIIT
-1054 GLINSTLQT
+1054 GLIDSILQT
-1063 GISTSVKATPIVKG
+1063 GISTSVTATPIVKG
-1077 SIKDIFI
+1077 SIRDIFI
-1084 KNGGREYGAEIF
+1084 KNGGHEYGAEIL
-1096 NFERQPSITVSSGSG
+1096 NFERQPSITLSSGSG

-1133 GYISEPEIIVEGD
+1133 GYISEPELIIEGD
-1146 GKFAKIKAIV
+1146 GRFARLKAVV
-1156 SGGQISNVQIID
+1156 SEGQISNVQIID

-1178 RIIIKTLGVGA
+1178 KIIVETLGVGA

-1195 QKWTVNSYSQNSFS
+1195 QKWVVNSYSQNDFS

-1253 NTVHSPIIGWCYDG
+1253 NTVHSPIVGWCYDG
-1267 NPIYGPYGGSN
+1267 NPIYGPYGGSSVS
-1278 ATNSINPRL
+1278 NSINPRL
-1287 MVSSYSLIAK
+1287 MISGYSLITK

-1311 VDDYEFTS
+1311 VNDYEFTS
-1319 SGDLDENNGRFCI
+1319 DGDLDENNGRFCI
-1332 TPEFTNGTY
+1332 TPEFPNGTY
-1341 AYFATK
+1341 AYFAIK
-1347 NIYPYVV
+1347 DDYPYVI

-1359 DPDFFNYDFT
+1359 DPDLFNYNFT
-1369 IDQNA
+1369 INQNS
-1374 DLLLGGNIF
+1374 DLLLEGDIF

-1394 DAFYKGLNNFG
+1394 NAFYEGLNNFG

-1452 AKVSELKG
+1452 AKVSALNG
-1460 KEIRSITFNKN
+1460 KEIRSITYDNT

-1476 TFSYSENVVTGFTTE
+1476 TFSYSENVVTGFTTN
-1491 PHGIIDGETVIIS
+1491 PHGIIDGEIVIIS

-1511 KFFEGSYKIGVSSVS
+1511 KFFEGNYKVGVASVSS
-1526 TSLLVGIGTTASTGI
+1526 SLLVGIGTTASTGI

-1548 ESATSKRIITDD
+1548 ESATSGRIVTDD

-1586 YNGSVG
+1586 YDASVG
-1592 SAHSSGDFVF
+1592 SAHSSGDSVF

-1610 NVSNSTGID
+1610 NVSNSTGIN

-1651 SNTTIGIETGSVT
+1651 SNTTTGIQTGSVT

-1671 TFSPADLIQILDG
+1671 TFSPADLIQILNG

-1696 VSIGSTFAN
+1696 LSVGSTFAN
-1705 IEFDS
+1705 IEFNS
-1710 TSLTGVSATVSVLLR
+1710 TSLTSVGATVSVFLR

-1737 KNSNYKNESIS
+1737 KNLNYENQSIP
-1748 FQTFEPFTYFTNSG
+1748 FQTFEPFTYSTNSG

-1769 HDNLSNP
+1769 YNDLSRA
-1776 FQLVNGQTILVTRLF
+1776 FKLVDGQTILVTRLS
-1791 ESDDSIGIRTTQI
+1791 ESSDNIGIRTTRI

-1811 LFFVGTGNKTGIG
+1811 LFFVGTGNITGIG
-1824 TTGGENHSIRTL
+1824 TTGGENHSIKTL
-1836 NSNVTGTLEKLN
+1836 NLNVTGTLEKLD
-1848 ANIITEIPHGISTSS
+1848 ANITTEISHGISTSS
-1863 VISLNVIPNR
+1863 IITLNVIPDR
-1873 IENITAKYNST
+1873 TEDVTAKYNST

-1918 GDKVLYSVIGS
+1918 GDKVSYYVVGS

-1955 FLESIGNIPKS
+1955 FLESIAKVPQS
-1966 IGITTIGIGTHT
+1966 IGITTTGSGTHT
-1978 LSLINPKINAVRGN
+1978 LSSINPKINAVRGN

-2145 PKINSVIS
+2145 PKIDSVIS

-2205 TLVKVEILNG
+2205 TLVRVGIFSG
-2215 GSGYLFSPTPIVIGN
+2215 GSGYLFPPTPIVIGN
-2230 TDIILQSKV
+2230 PDIILQSKL

-2245 NVEILISTGG
+2245 SVDVLISNGG
-2255 LSEITPRIISTN
+2255 LSEITPTVISTN
-2267 NLNGVTVTN
+2267 NLNGVSITN

-2286 TLRRPVNG
+2286 TLRRPING
-2294 FTNFPFIVGEQI
+2294 FKNFPFIVGEQI
-2306 FVEGVITSTIQ
+2306 FVEGIETSTVQ
-2317 SQGGGYNSADYDY
+2317 SEGGGYNSSDYNF
-2330 STFPITS
+2330 STFEISS
-2337 LINDANVS
+2337 LINDVNVS

-2354 FGTTGGTFDFDN
+2354 FGTTGGTFDSNN

-2379 FVAKTEEQNFNSDE
+2379 FVATIEQQNFNSDE

-2421 TLGTFESGITLNGS
+2421 TSGTFESGITLNGS
-2435 VSKCKGTV
+2435 VSKCKGTI

-2448 FDDSFISGSSAI
+2448 FDDNFISGSSAI

-2475 FQRIQDNFYY
+2475 FQRIQDSFYY
-2485 QNFSYSIKSKTPISK
+2485 QNFSYSIKSRTPIST

-2520 DVISPIKAI
+2520 DVVSPVKAI
-2529 DIIPMNV
+2529 DIIPMKV
-2536 TIASNKVGSLIN
+2536 SIASSEVGTLVN

-2554 MYTKFSFDLAS
+2554 MYTKFNFDLAS
-2565 EETNT
+2565 EETT
-2570 IGNVSKLVN
+2570 TGSVSKFINL
-2579 FNTKK
+2579 NTKK
-2584 ITAFSECITNKV
+2584 ITAFSQCITNKV
-2596 LLIDDISPQFVGIT
+2596 LLIDDISPQFAGFT
-2610 TTLGGGVVG
+2610 TTLGGNIVG
-2619 LSSFKLKSN
+2619 LSSFRLKVN
-2628 NQDLLIKSFNITDT
+2628 NQNLLIKSFNITDT
-2642 SIISGDGSTII
+2642 SIIGAGGSTII
-2653 IDGHDFSTGEKL
+2653 INGHDFSTGEKL
-2665 FYDFENG
+2665 FYDSESG

-2677 ATTTRV
+2677 ATTSRV

-2689 DLLPTEVYAYKEN
+2689 NLLPTEVYAHKVDD
-2702 NTTIKLSGIKTDAT
+2702 TTIKLSGIKTDST
-2716 INNIFFTFRSATGAG
+2716 TNNIFFTFRSATGIG
-2731 SAVVGSG
+2731 STVVGSG

-2745 DSSIA
+2745 DTSLA

-2843 NGDYIINKGV
+2843 NGDYTINKGV

-2864 GVTAISPGIST
+2864 GVTTISPGIST

-2883 FYRKNYET
+2883 FYRKDYET
-2891 NYIFDDLSE
+2891 NYIFDDLSN
-2900 NFTGNSGTGKT
+2900 NFTGNAGTGKT
-2911 FILKSFNQNLDGV
+2911 FILKSFNQNPIGV
-2924 SANNGVILINNIFQ
+2924 STHNGVILVNNIFQ
-2938 RPDGTNSTTDYE
+2938 RPDGTTSTTDYE

-2968 RETLPRNG
+2968 IETLPRSG

-2994 SNRSLTGGSGIG
+2994 SNRSLTGGFGTG
-3006 ARVNV
+3006 AKVNV
-3011 VVGTGGGVINFT
+3011 IVGAGGSVINFT
-3023 IIDRGI
+3023 IINRGI
-3029 GYKQN
+3029 GYRQN
-3034 DILSLSNPSVSG
+3034 DILSLSSPSVAG
-3046 IGSTATFKVLSTYFD
+3046 IGSTATFKILSTYFD
-3061 KFSGWSFGKLTK
+3061 KFSGWSFGKLTQ
-3073 IDDFSNKFDGSKKQ
+3073 IDDFSNKFDGSRKQ
-3087 FLLKKVI
+3087 FLLTKTI

-3101 SIESSSNI
+3101 SIESSDSI

-3121 NILQQPTKDY
+3121 NILQQPIKDY
-3131 IFNGGTRITF
+3131 VFNGGTRITF
-3141 TTAPALGSKVKI
+3141 TSAPASGSKVKI
-3153 LFYEGSTEDAITTTP
+3153 LFYEGSTADAITTIP
-3168 EQTIKVGDTIKL
+3168 LQTIKVGDTLKL

-3194 IDITSSDQIET
+3194 IDITSSDQVET
-3205 VSYNDVGISGN
+3205 VSYIDVGISTN
-3216 NQLLREVLW
+3216 NTLLREVLW
-3225 TKQTSDLVIDGETIS
+3225 TKQTSDLIIDGEPIF
-3240 KNRSY
+3240 KNRNY

-3252 ITRLIK
+3252 TTRLIK
-3258 DFLSSDSNLY
+3258 NFLSSDSELY

-3293 DTSTSSAQ
+3293 DTNISSAQ
-3301 AQVSTVSTAGT
+3301 AQVSTVSAAGT

-3317 ITNSGLNYTS
+3317 ITDSGLNYTS
-3327 IPTVSVRSKNQI
+3327 PPTVSVRSKTQI

-3345 WTVGV
+3345 WTVGI
-3350 TTTINRTNLRD
+3350 TTTINQTNLRD
-3361 IEYENND
+3361 IEYEEDD
-3368 LLYVACDDTGGIS
+3368 LLYVVCDDTGGIS

-3390 RQTPAFASNTQIN
+3390 RQTPAFASNNQIN
-3403 SVAYD
+3403 SVAYGS
-3408 PTSEVWVGVGSD
+3408 TWGVWVGVGSD
-3420 ANVGYSISNAS
+3420 ANVGYSTSNAS

-3450 FEYEVSATTRKFY
+3450 FEYEVSSTTRKFY
-3463 SVAYA
+3463 SVAYGSDR
-3468 NNKFVAVGTG
+3468 FVAVGTG
-3478 GTVIISDNEY
+3478 ATVIISDNQY
-3488 PSSTLFLSNGSP
+3488 PSNTLFLSNGSP
-3500 LTSNPTGIGTQW
+3500 LASDPIGIGTQW
-3512 LINQNTFVNINGN
+3512 LMNQNKFVDLSGN
-3525 ATNAVTNDLNYVMYS
+3525 ATTAITNDLNYVMYS
-3540 SSDNRFVAVGN
+3540 SVDNRFVAVGN
-3551 NGVIVSSV
+3551 NGVIISSV
-3559 IGSITNRQFRV
+3559 MGSITNRSFRV

-3583 IVYSQNKYVI
+3583 IVYAQNKYII

-3609 WITHT
+3609 WITNT
-3614 LNTNNNFLTV
+3614 LSTNNNFLTV

-3635 TNGIIANSL
+3635 SNGVIANSI

-3703 NIVDGGFGFDIT
+3703 NIVDGGFGFDVT
-3715 QNISVIISSPTAFYE
+3715 QNISVLISSPTAFYE
-3730 NINSVAV
+3730 NLDSVAV

-3747 GTSATGIGTDTPMI
+3747 GTSAIGIGTNTPMI

-3773 DKIGSSSEL
+3773 NKIGSSSGL
-3782 TPIQRSGISIGDYF
+3782 TPIQRTGISTGDYF
-3796 VAYNTIVGNGVTSIF
+3796 VAYNTIVGNGVTSIYI
-3811 VSSGITTVGIGNSF
+3811 SSGITTVGIGTTF

-3838 GISGVVT
+3838 GVSGVVT

-3856 ASTSVISDNIG
+3856 ASTSVIPDNIG

-3879 GKMFNFDTRS
+3879 GRMFNFDTRS

-3901 TGVQSSP
+3901 TGVQTSP
-3908 LVIRRSSLKAQYD
+3908 LVVRRSSLKAQYD